1 MDLIGLVS
9 RQIYS
14 SKWLAWRQNNLHYVT
29 IGVMKLDIEAFLQY
43 LTKDK
48 GYSQN
53 TLAAYRNDLTQ
64 MVAFISTEQAKG
76 IITSYGELLKSYLL
90 KLREKR
96 YSVATTARKVASTKS
111 FFRFMVDSGRMK
123 ENPAQN
129 LPSPQVR
136 KRALKFLSPP
146 EYQKLLAEPAKLATP
161 EAKRDAVMLE
171 LLYATGLRIS
181 ELVSLNV
188 ENIDLERTCVRI
200 DSKRQVPFDHR
211 LGLILGNF
219 LRSDRLDLLYDESE
233 QALFLNRRGKRLTRQ
248 GFWQIIKGYASRA
261 GLGGGVTPQTLRH
274 SFARR
279 KLQNG
284 VELSQLQRLL
294 GHAYISSTRIY
305 KQPAPRRG

>member
-1 MDLIGLVS
+1 
-9 RQIYS
+9 
-14 SKWLAWRQNNLHYVT
+14 
-29 IGVMKLDIEAFLQY
+29 MKLDVDAFLRY
-43 LTKDK
+43 LTQDK

-64 MVAFISTEQAKG
+64 MAAFIDGEEAKG
-76 IITSYGELLKSYLL
+76 IITSDDGLLKSYLL

-96 YSVATTARKVASTKS
+96 YSVATTARKVASAKS

-123 ENPAQN
+123 ADPARS
-129 LPSPQVR
+129 LPSPQVA
-136 KRALKFLSPP
+136 KHSLKFLSPS
-146 EYQKLLAEPAKLATP
+146 EYQQLLAEAEKLSTP
-161 EAKRDAVMLE
+161 EAKRDVVMLE

-181 ELVSLNV
+181 ELVALNV
-188 ENIDLERTCVRI
+188 SNIDIEQGYVRI
-200 DSKRQVPFDHR
+200 DSKRQIPFER
-211 LGLILGNF
+211 RVRQILGSF
-219 LRSDRLDLLYDESE
+219 LRGDRLDLLYDEGE

-261 GLGGGVTPQTLRH
+261 GLGDKVTPQTLRH

-284 VELSQLQRLL
+284 VELGQLQQLL

-305 KQPAPRRG
+305 RQSAPRRA

>member
-1 MDLIGLVS
+1 
-9 RQIYS
+9 
-14 SKWLAWRQNNLHYVT
+14 
-29 IGVMKLDIEAFLQY
+29 MKLDVEAFLQHMAQE
-43 LTKDK
+43 K

-64 MVAFISTEQAKG
+64 MTAFVAAEQAKG
-76 IITSYGELLKSYLL
+76 IVTAYNELLKSYLL

-96 YSVATTARKVASTKS
+96 YSVATTARKVASAKS
-111 FFRFMVDSGRMK
+111 FFKFMVDSGRMK
-123 ENPAQN
+123 ENPTQN

-136 KRALKFLSPP
+136 RRTLNFLSPS
-146 EYQKLLAEPAKLATP
+146 EYQKLLAEATKLTTP
-161 EAKRDAVMLE
+161 EAKRDAMMLE

-188 ENIDLERTCVRI
+188 KNIDLEQNCVRI

-211 LGLILGNF
+211 LGSILATF
-219 LRSDRLDLLYDESE
+219 LRSDRLDLLYDEKE
-233 QALFLNRRGKRLTRQ
+233 EALFLNRRGKRLTRQ

-261 GLGGGVTPQTLRH
+261 GLGGKVTPQTLRH

-284 VELSQLQRLL
+284 IELPQLQQLL
-294 GHAYISSTRIY
+294 GHAYISSTRVY
-305 KQPAPRRG
+305 KQSAPRRG